1 MTERPEPGPAQPA
14 ARGGAVP
21 SGALEGLVVV
31 SIAQNL
37 PGPVA
42 AARLQGLG
50 ARVVTIQPPSGDP
63 LRHQLPELFEHL
75 HRGQEVLSLDLK
87 SDEGRERLEGLLE
100 GADLLLSSSRA
111 GALRRLGLDFA
122 SVHPRHP
129 GLCQVDLVGF
139 PGDHADRPGHDLSFQ
154 AGAGLLDPDRLP
166 RTLSADMHGAEQ
178 AVSAALTLLLS
189 RERHGTRGP
198 DGRWASGGGHEQMA
212 LSEAAL
218 DLALPVRWGM
228 TGPESP
234 LGGASPYYRIY
245 PAAQGHVAL
254 AALEPHFVQALVGLG
269 LDPQGDVPEQLTWI
283 LAERTAQEW
292 EDWAARAGAPLTALA
307 EPVRPGPS
315 PDRPESGAP

>member
-21 SGALEGLVVV
+21 SGALEDLVVV

-75 HRGQEVLSLDLK
+75 HRGQAVLSLDLK

-139 PGDHADRPGHDLSFQ
+139 PGDHADRPRARSE
-154 AGAGLLDPDRLP
+154 LP
-166 RTLSADMHGAEQ
+166 
-178 AVSAALTLLLS
+178 
-189 RERHGTRGP
+189 
-198 DGRWASGGGHEQMA
+198 GR
-212 LSEAAL
+212 
-218 DLALPVRWGM
+218 
-228 TGPESP
+228 
-234 LGGASPYYRIY
+234 GGA
-245 PAAQGHVAL
+245 A
-254 AALEPHFVQALVGLG
+254 
-269 LDPQGDVPEQLTWI
+269 
-283 LAERTAQEW
+283 
-292 EDWAARAGAPLTALA
+292 
-307 EPVRPGPS
+307 RPGPS
-315 PDRPESGAP
+315 APHAERGHARRRAGRERSPDPAAVPRAPRNPRARRPLGQRWRP